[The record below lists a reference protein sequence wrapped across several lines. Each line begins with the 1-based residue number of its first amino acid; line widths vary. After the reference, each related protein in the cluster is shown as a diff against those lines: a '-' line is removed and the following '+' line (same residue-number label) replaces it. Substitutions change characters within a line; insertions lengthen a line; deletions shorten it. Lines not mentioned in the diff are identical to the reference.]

1 VRCLVAAGLKGAQY
15 SPAVPITPLLAL
27 ATIGL
32 GALAGII
39 GTLLGLGGG
48 VFLVPFLVLVVGL
61 PFQTAAA
68 VSLTT
73 VIATSTAVSAAT
85 AGRQLINL
93 RLGMVLEVAT
103 AAGGLLGGMTA
114 QMLPP
119 RTLQIVFA
127 GVAVVVG
134 IVTLSRLR
142 HSNVLTE
149 PDADPGTYGGRYLD
163 ERLGRTVTYRVKRM
177 PLALAA
183 SFVAGNVATLLGVGG
198 GFIKV
203 PVLNAWCGVPMRV
216 AAATSAF
223 MIGVTA
229 TSGAVIYYG
238 AGDLIPSLAA
248 AAVVGVQIG
257 SAAGSRVAARLHGR
271 WLRLLLAVVL
281 FAVAVM
287 MLLRA

>member
-1 VRCLVAAGLKGAQY
+1 
-15 SPAVPITPLLAL
+15 VPITPLLAL
-27 ATIGL
+27 ATMFL
-32 GALAGII
+32 GVLAGII

-61 PFQTAAA
+61 PFQTAAGI
-68 VSLTT
+68 SLTT

-103 AAGGLLGGMTA
+103 AAGGLLGGVTA
-114 QMLPP
+114 QMLPQ
-119 RTLQIVFA
+119 RTLQLVFGCVA
-127 GVAVVVG
+127 IGVGV
-134 IVTLSRLR
+134 VTLLRLR
-142 HSNVLTE
+142 HSNLLTE
-149 PDADPGTYGGRYLD
+149 PDADPGTFGGRFTD
-163 ERLGRTVTYRVKRM
+163 DRLGRTVTYRVKRM
-177 PLALAA
+177 PLALGA

-238 AGDLIPSLAA
+238 AGDLIPALAA

-257 SAAGSRVAARLHGR
+257 SAAGGRLGAKLHGR

-281 FAVAVM
+281 FAVAAM
-287 MLLRA
+287 MLVRA